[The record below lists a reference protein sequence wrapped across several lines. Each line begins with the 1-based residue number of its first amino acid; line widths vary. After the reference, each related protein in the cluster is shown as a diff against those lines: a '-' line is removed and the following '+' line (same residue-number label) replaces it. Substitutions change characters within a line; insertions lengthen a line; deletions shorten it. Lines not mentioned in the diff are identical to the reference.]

1 VIGVDITLG
10 GGGATFGQKKRVITK
25 KRVIYVWTKRG
36 VGSVFHVLRLDKKRS
51 GQCVTRPARNI
62 N

>member
-1 VIGVDITLG
+1 
-10 GGGATFGQKKRVITK
+10 
-25 KRVIYVWTKRG
+25 